1 MVSSY
6 GHGRYEIAG
15 SVFIALMLIGAGAF
29 VGYEGIA
36 KLISREEQ
44 LVEYVYPSA
53 IVWNELDCSS
63 CRRHLHC
70 RQGTAVLVHLLGR

>member
-36 KLISREEQ
+36 KLISKEEQ

-53 IVWNELDCSS
+53 IV
-63 CRRHLHC
+63 
-70 RQGTAVLVHLLGR
+70 